1 MSAMMRGSVL
11 VGLLCAV
18 VLGAAAVVRE
28 AAVVQAA
35 PAMQSSPP
43 EPCAVEGDKVVSP
56 AKIRLGETAQIRLTL
71 TPKCPGAVYRT
82 TDIVLVFDASR
93 SMQGTKFTEAKKA
106 AKAFVDNTDLTLQQV
121 GLVGFDGDPH
131 LMIGLSQDAAAI
143 KAAVDRINLG
153 SGTNISGG
161 IDMAYNDLL
170 VPQGRPGA
178 LPVIVLISD
187 GAPNRP
193 GNGNEPSIA
202 AVRSANFAR
211 LGGVA
216 LFGIGVGSDADP
228 DLLKQIVGH
237 DGEPFL
243 FFSPNAEDLVAIYR
257 AIALQVGDFV
267 LQDLILDDDL
277 AADITLVAGMA
288 NPAPTVAGKRL
299 TWTAGLV
306 PSAGLSWIYEI
317 KPQRV
322 GTYPTND
329 RALATFTDSD
339 GEQRT
344 FLFPQP
350 VITVLDPEP
359 KEGQACN
366 RPDAWTLMVHSFPD
380 TVGKG
385 NAERPGCNILFDGG
399 DWIEGTRYRLPDL
412 TYELTD
418 ASGSKLLY
426 RGKGVPG
433 PGKVDQRLY
442 FRVCEPPPY
451 RLKLVTT
458 DLNGYAVCS
467 NSPSPREITAR
478 SFKTPSLK
486 RTEIRFGFTRTPGG
500 R

>member
-11 VGLLCAV
+11 AGMLCVMMLGGAV
-18 VLGAAAVVRE
+18 IRE
-28 AAVVQAA
+28 AAVMHAA
-35 PAMQSSPP
+35 PAAQGNPP
-43 EPCAVEGDKVVSP
+43 ELCKVKGDKVVSP

-71 TPKCPGAVYRT
+71 DPNCPGASYRA
-82 TDIVLVFDASR
+82 TDIMLVFDASR
-93 SMQGTKFTEAKKA
+93 SMQGTKFTEAQKA
-106 AKAFVDNTDLTLQQV
+106 AKAFVDNTDLTLQQI
-121 GLVGFDGDPH
+121 GLVTFDGDPH

-143 KAAVDRINLG
+143 KAAIDRINLG

-161 IDMAYNDLL
+161 IDMAYNDQL
-170 VPQGRPGA
+170 VPQGREGA

-187 GAPNRP
+187 GTPNRP

-211 LGGVA
+211 LGKTA
-216 LFGIGVGSDADP
+216 IFAIGVGSDTDAA
-228 DLLKQIVGH
+228 LLKQIVGN
-237 DGEPFL
+237 DTNY
-243 FFSPNAEDLVAIYR
+243 FFSPDAEDLVEIYR
-257 AIALQVGDFV
+257 AIALQVGDFA
-267 LQDLILDDDL
+267 LRDLILDDDL
-277 AADITLVAGMA
+277 AADITLVAGTA
-288 NPAPTVAGKRL
+288 NPAPTVTGKRL
-299 TWTAGLV
+299 TWANGLV

-317 KPQRV
+317 NPQKV

-329 RALATFTDSD
+329 RASATFTDSD

-344 FLFPQP
+344 FQFPQP
-350 VITVLDPEP
+350 IITVLDPEP

-399 DWIEGTRYRLPDL
+399 DWVEGTRYRLPDL
-412 TYELTD
+412 SYELTD

-451 RLKLVTT
+451 RLRLVTT
-458 DLNGYAVCS
+458 DLNGYAVCA
-467 NSPSPREITAR
+467 NSPSPREITER

-486 RTEIRFGFTRTPGG
+486 RTEVRFGFTRTPGG